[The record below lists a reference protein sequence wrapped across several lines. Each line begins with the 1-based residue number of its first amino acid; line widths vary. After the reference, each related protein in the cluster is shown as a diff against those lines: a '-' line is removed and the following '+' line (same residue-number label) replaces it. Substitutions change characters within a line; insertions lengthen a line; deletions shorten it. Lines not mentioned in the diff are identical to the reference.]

1 MFINSEGLSML
12 SPSHLLRKV
21 MSPVLT
27 LLPGAEKSYLSLDI
41 GSSSVKMLEVRGG
54 PDALKIV
61 NAGIAQLPANAIQG
75 NVVQD
80 TESVARTIRQLVTS
94 QKVRASE
101 VIAAIPGPAVIIK
114 RATFPIQNPGE
125 LEETILF
132 EAGNFIPES
141 LENVNLDYQIL
152 DSAQETNEVD
162 VLLVAV
168 RKDVINSYVSA
179 ISGAGLLPVVV
190 DIDYFALENMFE
202 LNYAP
207 EPEEIVALINIGARY
222 SSINIMKGGR
232 SAFTGDVPV
241 GGRQFTETLAQTL
254 GVSYE
259 EAEDLKIFGDEE
271 ETKRKEAE
279 HIISVAADQL
289 LDEVQRALSFFW
301 TGSAEEQIHAAYLSG
316 GSAHLPGLMD
326 AMSERL
332 QIPVMFSDP
341 FRALSIGR
349 QADEQFLRE
358 HASALAVSVGLA
370 TRRPGDK

>member
-1 MFINSEGLSML
+1 ML
-12 SPSHLLRKV
+12 SF
-21 MSPVLT
+21 
-27 LLPGAEKSYLSLDI
+27 LPGGEKSYLSLDI

-54 PDALKIV
+54 QNALRVV
-61 NAGIAQLPANAIQG
+61 NAGVAQLPANAIQG

-80 TESVARTIRQLVTS
+80 TESVARAIRDLIAVH
-94 QKVRASE
+94 KVRASE

-114 RATFPIQNPGE
+114 RATFPLQNPNE

-152 DSAQETNEVD
+152 DSAQDATEVD

-179 ISGAGLLPVVV
+179 ISNAGLLPVVV
-190 DIDYFALENMFE
+190 DVDYFALENMFE

-207 EPEEIVALINIGARY
+207 GPEEVVALINIGARY

-241 GGRQFTETLAQTL
+241 GGRQFTESLSQEL
-254 GVSYE
+254 GISYD
-259 EAEDLKIFGDEE
+259 EAEDLKIFGDDE
-271 ETKRKEAE
+271 ETRRKEAE
-279 HIISVAADQL
+279 GIINTAADQL

-301 TGSAEEQIHAAYLSG
+301 TGSTEEQINAVYLSG
-316 GSAHLPGLMD
+316 GSAQLPGL
-326 AMSERL
+326 AETMSERL
-332 QIPVMFSDP
+332 QIPVLFSDP
-341 FRALSIGR
+341 FRALSISR
-349 QADEQFLRE
+349 QADEQFVRE